1 MKKIFLTLLALLSFV
16 VCNAQLKTQSNYDTN
31 GNGTVDITD
40 VTATV
45 NKVLGKAA
53 DEHTV
58 VDGESLNALLLS
70 IDARLKAIEEKLG
83 ISGYNGHAYVDLG
96 LPSGLKWATCNVG
109 ATTPEGYGD
118 YFAWG
123 ETEPYYTEGHSQENP
138 CTNWKTNKA
147 GYNWAS
153 YKWCNGSDSQSKYC
167 TSSSFGTVDNKTVL
181 DLEDDAAHANW
192 GGSWRMPTKEEQD
205 ELRTKCTWTWGYQN
219 GVSGYT
225 VVGPNGNSLFLPA
238 AGCRINSGLN
248 YVGSYGSFWS
258 SSLDSDNSDCAYFLF
273 FRSDRVYSCGDYRFY
288 GLSVRPVCP

>member
-123 ETEPYYTEGHSQENP
+123 ETEPYYTFTGESMHKLEN
-138 CTNWKTNKA
+138 K
-147 GYNWAS
+147 
-153 YKWCNGSDSQSKYC
+153 
-167 TSSSFGTVDNKTVL
+167 
-181 DLEDDAAHANW
+181 
-192 GGSWRMPTKEEQD
+192 
-205 ELRTKCTWTWGYQN
+205 
-219 GVSGYT
+219 
-225 VVGPNGNSLFLPA
+225 
-238 AGCRINSGLN
+238 
-248 YVGSYGSFWS
+248 
-258 SSLDSDNSDCAYFLF
+258 
-273 FRSDRVYSCGDYRFY
+273 
-288 GLSVRPVCP
+288 